1 MENYHFKIADNK
13 TTTSK
18 RRVALAIGK
27 YMKLLGNLA
36 LALLFGT
43 MSVTALNPTQA
54 IAQEAPETP
63 ETEMPSP
70 PEPGTNQR
78 IDMGEVEIK
87 IEEEK
92 EVELEPEQSIT
103 TTPESMEEDSSD

>member
-1 MENYHFKIADNK
+1 APP
-13 TTTSK
+13 
-18 RRVALAIGK
+18 K

-43 MSVTALNPTQA
+43 MSVTALNPMFKA
-54 IAQEAPETP
+54 IAQEASEAP
-63 ETEMPSP
+63 ETEMQSP

-78 IDMGEVEIK
+78 IEMGEVEIQ

-103 TTPESMEEDSSD
+103 NTPKPMEESSSD